1 MLTDL
6 DIAQSA
12 KMKKITEVSEYLGIK
27 EEELSLYGK
36 YIAKVEQ
43 TTIKRVQD
51 NPNGTLIFVTAI
63 TPTPAGEGKT
73 TTTIGLSDALNDLG
87 KKAMAVIREPSLG
100 PVFGVK
106 GGAAGGG
113 YAQVVPM
120 EEINLQFT
128 GDIPAVGIANNLL
141 AAMTDNHIQHGNELG
156 IDIRRVSWRRVID
169 MNDRA
174 LRQVIVALGGTGNGY
189 PRETGFDITAAS
201 EIMAIL
207 GMAKNMDDLK
217 ERLGRIIIGYTRKRE
232 PITAKDL
239 KATGAMAIVLR
250 NAIKPN
256 LVQTL
261 ENHPVFIHG
270 GPFANIAHGA
280 STITSIKLALKLS
293 DYVITEGGFASDLGG
308 EKFMDIVSRIGEL
321 HPSAVVLVA
330 TIRALKMHGG
340 LAKDELKE
348 ENMEALKKGLAN
360 LGKHIENMRIFGL
373 PVVVAL
379 NKFIT
384 DSDTEIALVRD
395 FVKESGAR
403 FALSEVWEKGG
414 EGGKE
419 LANEVIEAIQ
429 KDKNNFHFL
438 YELDDSIEE
447 KIYKIATN
455 MYGADDVVYTDK
467 AKKDIKLIKKIGYSN
482 LPICMAKTQ
491 LSLSDN
497 PKLIGRPTG
506 FKITIR
512 EVRLS
517 AGAGFIV
524 PIAGSIMTMPGL
536 PKHPAAENM
545 DISNNGRISGLF

>member
-1 MLTDL
+1 MTDL
-6 DIAQSA
+6 EIAQAAHMKNIADVA
-12 KMKKITEVSEYLGIK
+12 KTVGIN
-27 EEELSLYGK
+27 EDELSFYGK
-36 YIAKVEQ
+36 YIAKVERTVEQ
-43 TTIKRVQD
+43 RVAN
-51 NPNGTLIFVTAI
+51 NPDGKLIFVTAI

-87 KKAMAVIREPSLG
+87 KKTMAVIREPSLG

-141 AAMTDNHIQHGNELG
+141 AAMIDNHIQHGNELKF
-156 IDIRRVSWRRVID
+156 DIRRITWRRAVD

-174 LRQVIVALGGTGNGY
+174 LRQTIVALGGTSNGY

-207 GMAKNMDDLK
+207 GMAHDLKDLK
-217 ERLGRIIIGYTRKRE
+217 ERLGRIIVGYTRKRE

-239 KATGAMAIVLR
+239 KAVGAMAIVLR
-250 NAIKPN
+250 NAINPN

-280 STITSIKLALKLS
+280 STIRSIKLALKLA
-293 DYVITEGGFASDLGG
+293 DFVITEGGFASDLGG
-308 EKFMDIVSRIGEL
+308 EKFMDIVSRRGGF
-321 HPSAVVLVA
+321 HPSVVVLVA
-330 TIRALKMHGG
+330 TVRALKMHGG

-348 ENMEALKKGLAN
+348 ENIEALKKGLGN
-360 LGKHIENMRIFGL
+360 LGKHIENMRTFGL

-379 NKFIT
+379 NKFVT
-384 DSDTEIALVRD
+384 DTEKELKVVED
-395 FVKESGAR
+395 FVKEQGAR

-414 EGGKE
+414 QGGIALAKE
-419 LANEVIEAIQ
+419 VLDAIEN
-429 KDKNNFHFL
+429 DKNDFHYL
-438 YELDDSIEE
+438 YDVNAKIED
-447 KIYKIATN
+447 KVYKIATK
-455 MYGADDVVYTDK
+455 MYGAKDVVYTDD
-467 AKKDIKLIKKIGYSN
+467 AKKDIKLIRKIGYEN

-497 PKLIGRPTG
+497 PKLIGRPEG
-506 FKITIR
+506 FTVTIR
-512 EVRLS
+512 NVRLS
-517 AGAGFIV
+517 AGAGFII
-524 PIAGSIMTMPGL
+524 PISGSIMTMPGL

-545 DISNNGRISGLF
+545 DIDENGKITGLF

>member
-1 MLTDL
+1 MTDL
-6 DIAQSA
+6 EIAQAAHMKNIADVA
-12 KMKKITEVSEYLGIK
+12 KSIGIN
-27 EEELSLYGK
+27 EDELSFYGK
-36 YIAKVEQ
+36 YIAKVERAAEQ
-43 TTIKRVQD
+43 RVAN
-51 NPNGTLIFVTAI
+51 NPDGKLIFVTAI

-87 KKAMAVIREPSLG
+87 KKTMAVIREPSLG

-141 AAMTDNHIQHGNELG
+141 AAMIDNHIQHGNELEF
-156 IDIRRVSWRRVID
+156 DIRRITWRRAVD

-174 LRQVIVALGGTGNGY
+174 LRQTIVALGGTGNGY

-207 GMAKNMDDLK
+207 GMALDIKDLK
-217 ERLGRIIIGYTRKRE
+217 ERLGRIIVGYTRKRE

-239 KATGAMAIVLR
+239 KAVGAMAIVLR
-250 NAIKPN
+250 NAINPN

-280 STITSIKLALKLS
+280 STIRSIKLALKLS

-308 EKFMDIVSRIGEL
+308 EKFMDIVSRRGGF

-330 TIRALKMHGG
+330 TVRALKMHGG

-348 ENMEALKKGLAN
+348 ENIEALKKGLGN
-360 LGKHIENMRIFGL
+360 LGKHIENMRTFGL

-379 NKFIT
+379 NKFVT
-384 DSDTEIALVRD
+384 DTEKELKVVEE
-395 FVKESGAR
+395 FVKEQGAR

-414 EGGKE
+414 QGGIALAKE
-419 LANEVIEAIQ
+419 VLDAIEN
-429 KDKNNFHFL
+429 DKNDFHYL
-438 YELDDSIEE
+438 YDVNE
-447 KIYKIATN
+447 KIEDKVYKIATK
-455 MYGADDVVYTDK
+455 MYGAKDVVYTDD
-467 AKKDIKLIKKIGYSN
+467 AKKDIKLIRKIGYEN

-497 PKLIGRPTG
+497 PKLIGRPEG
-506 FKITIR
+506 FTVTIR
-512 EVRLS
+512 NVRLS
-517 AGAGFIV
+517 AGAGFII
-524 PIAGSIMTMPGL
+524 PISGSIMTMPGL

-545 DISNNGRISGLF
+545 DIDENGKITGLF

>member
-1 MLTDL
+1 MNDL
-6 DIAQSA
+6 DIAQNA
-12 KMKKITEVSEYLGIK
+12 KMIKIDEIAKSLGIK
-27 EEELSLYGK
+27 ENELNLYGK
-36 YIAKVEQ
+36 YIAKVEPK
-43 TTIKRVQD
+43 TNKRTI
-51 NPNGTLIFVTAI
+51 NNSNGSLIFVTAI

-73 TTTIGLSDALNDLG
+73 TTTIGLSDALNNLG
-87 KKAMAVIREPSLG
+87 KKAISVIREPSLG
-100 PVFGVK
+100 PVFGIK

-113 YAQVVPM
+113 YAQVIPM

-141 AAMTDNHIQHGNELG
+141 AALIDNHIQHGNQLG
-156 IDIRRVSWRRVID
+156 IDVRRITWRRALD

-174 LRQVIVALGGTGNGY
+174 LRQVDVALGGTGNGY

-201 EIMAIL
+201 EVMAIL
-207 GMAKNMDDLK
+207 GMAQNMEDLK
-217 ERLGRIIIGYTRKRE
+217 KRLGKIIIGYTRKRE

-239 KATGAMAIVLR
+239 NASGAMAIVLR

-280 STITSIKLALKLS
+280 STLISIKLALKLA
-293 DYVITEGGFASDLGG
+293 DFVVTEGGFASDLGG
-308 EKFMDIVSRIGEL
+308 EKFMDIVSRMGNL

-330 TIRALKMHGG
+330 TVRALKMHGG
-340 LAKDELKE
+340 LAKNELKE
-348 ENMEALKKGLAN
+348 ENIDALKKGLAN
-360 LGKHIENMRIFGL
+360 LRKHIENMRTFGL
-373 PVVVAL
+373 PVIVTL

-384 DSDTEIALVRD
+384 DTDTEIRLVEK
-395 FVKESGAR
+395 FAKENGAR

-414 EGGKE
+414 DGGKV
-419 LANEVIEAIQ
+419 LAKEVIEAV
-429 KDKNNFHFL
+429 KNDKSNFRFL
-438 YELDDSIEE
+438 YDIEDSMEE
-447 KIYKIATN
+447 KIHKIATK
-455 MYGADDVVYTDK
+455 MYGADDVVYTDN
-467 AKKDIKLIKKIGYSN
+467 AKKDIKLIKKIGYGN

-497 PKLIGRPTG
+497 SKLLGRPTG
-506 FKITIR
+506 FKVTIR

-524 PIAGSIMTMPGL
+524 PVAGNIMTMPGL

-545 DISNNGRISGLF
+545 DISNEGRISGLF

>member
-1 MLTDL
+1 MTDL
-6 DIAQSA
+6 EIAQAAHMKNIADVA
-12 KMKKITEVSEYLGIK
+12 KTVGIN
-27 EEELSLYGK
+27 EDELSFYGK
-36 YIAKVEQ
+36 YIAKVERTVEQ
-43 TTIKRVQD
+43 RVAN
-51 NPNGTLIFVTAI
+51 NPDGKLIFVTAI

-87 KKAMAVIREPSLG
+87 KKTMAVIREPSLG

-141 AAMTDNHIQHGNELG
+141 AAMIDNHIQHGNELKF
-156 IDIRRVSWRRVID
+156 DIRRITWRRAVD

-174 LRQVIVALGGTGNGY
+174 LRQTIVALGGTSNGY

-207 GMAKNMDDLK
+207 GMAHDLKDLK
-217 ERLGRIIIGYTRKRE
+217 ERLGRIIVGYTRKRE

-239 KATGAMAIVLR
+239 KAVGAMAIVLR
-250 NAIKPN
+250 NAINPN

-280 STITSIKLALKLS
+280 STIRSIKLALKLA
-293 DYVITEGGFASDLGG
+293 DFVITEGGFASDLGG
-308 EKFMDIVSRIGEL
+308 EKFMDIVSRRGGF
-321 HPSAVVLVA
+321 HPSVVVLVA
-330 TIRALKMHGG
+330 TVRALKMHGG

-348 ENMEALKKGLAN
+348 ENIEALKKGLGN
-360 LGKHIENMRIFGL
+360 LGKHIENMRTFGL

-379 NKFIT
+379 NKFVT
-384 DSDTEIALVRD
+384 DTEKELKVVED
-395 FVKESGAR
+395 FVKEQGAR

-414 EGGKE
+414 QGGIALAKE
-419 LANEVIEAIQ
+419 VLDAIEN
-429 KDKNNFHFL
+429 DKNDFHYL
-438 YELDDSIEE
+438 YDVNE
-447 KIYKIATN
+447 KIEDKVYKIATK
-455 MYGADDVVYTDK
+455 MYGAKDVVYTDD
-467 AKKDIKLIKKIGYSN
+467 AKKDIKLIRKIDYEN

-497 PKLIGRPTG
+497 PKLIGRPEG
-506 FKITIR
+506 FTVTIR
-512 EVRLS
+512 NVRLS
-517 AGAGFIV
+517 AGAGFII
-524 PIAGSIMTMPGL
+524 PISGSIMTMPGL

-545 DISNNGRISGLF
+545 DIDENGKITGLF

>member
-1 MLTDL
+1 MTDL
-6 DIAQSA
+6 EIAQKA
-12 KMKKITEVSEYLGIK
+12 NMKRITEVAETLGI
-27 EEELSLYGK
+27 EEDDLSLYGK
-36 YIAKVEQ
+36 YIAKIEKGAFEKV
-43 TTIKRVQD
+43 KD
-51 NPNGTLIFVTAI
+51 NPDGKLIFVTAI

-141 AAMTDNHIQHGNELG
+141 AAMIDNHIQHGNQLG
-156 IDIRRVSWRRVID
+156 IDVRRITWRRAVD

-174 LRQVIVALGGTGNGY
+174 LRQTIVALGGTGNGY

-207 GMAKNMDDLK
+207 GMANGMNDLK
-217 ERLGRIIIGYTRKRE
+217 ERLGRIIVGYTRKKE
-232 PITAKDL
+232 PVTAKDL
-239 KATGAMAIVLR
+239 KAVGAMAIVLR
-250 NAIKPN
+250 NAINPN

-280 STITSIKLALKLS
+280 STITSIKLALKLA

-308 EKFMDIVSRIGEL
+308 EKFMDIVSRNGGFR
-321 HPSAVVLVA
+321 PSVAVVVA
-330 TIRALKMHGG
+330 TVRALKMHGG
-340 LAKDELKE
+340 LAKDELRE
-348 ENMEALKKGLAN
+348 ENIEALKKGLAN
-360 LGKHIENMRIFGL
+360 LAKHIENMRKFGL

-384 DSDTEIALVRD
+384 DTDAELKVVEE
-395 FVKESGAR
+395 FVKSQCAR

-414 EGGKE
+414 EGGKA
-419 LANEVIEAIQ
+419 LAAEVLNAIEN
-429 KDKNNFHFL
+429 DKNEFRFL
-438 YELDDSIEE
+438 YDLDESVED
-447 KIYKIATN
+447 KIYKIATE
-455 MYGADDVVYTDK
+455 MYGAKGVDYTDS
-467 AKKDIKLIKKIGYSN
+467 AKKDLRLIKKIGYAN
-482 LPICMAKTQ
+482 LPVCMAKTQ
-491 LSLSDN
+491 MSLSDN
-497 PKLIGRPTG
+497 PKLIGRPEG
-506 FKITIR
+506 FTVTIR

-524 PIAGSIMTMPGL
+524 PISGSIMTMPGL

-545 DISNNGRISGLF
+545 DIDENGKITGLF

>member
-1 MLTDL
+1 MTDL
-6 DIAQSA
+6 EIAQKA
-12 KMKKITEVSEYLGIK
+12 KMKKISEVAATLGID
-27 EEELSLYGK
+27 EDDLSFYGK
-36 YIAKVEQ
+36 YIAKIE
-43 TTIKRVQD
+43 KGAAEKAKN
-51 NPNGTLIFVTAI
+51 NPDGKLIFVTAI

-73 TTTIGLSDALNDLG
+73 TTTIGLSDALNDIG

-141 AAMTDNHIQHGNELG
+141 AAMIDNHIQHGNELG
-156 IDIRRVSWRRVID
+156 IDVRRITWRRAVD

-174 LRQVIVALGGTGNGY
+174 LRQTIVALGGTGNGY

-207 GMAKNMDDLK
+207 GMANGLQDLK
-217 ERLGRIIIGYTRKRE
+217 ERLGRIIIGYTRKKQ

-239 KATGAMAIVLR
+239 KAVGAMAIVLR
-250 NAIKPN
+250 NAINPN

-280 STITSIKLALKLS
+280 STLISIKLALKLA

-308 EKFMDIVSRIGEL
+308 EKFMDIVSRNGGFK
-321 HPSAVVLVA
+321 PSVVVVVA
-330 TIRALKMHGG
+330 TVRALKMHGG

-348 ENMEALKKGLAN
+348 ENIEALKKGLGN
-360 LGKHIENMRIFGL
+360 LAKHIENMRTFGL

-379 NKFIT
+379 NKFVT
-384 DSDTEIALVRD
+384 DTDAELKVVEE
-395 FVKESGAR
+395 FVKSQGAR

-414 EGGKE
+414 KGGEALAKE
-419 LANEVIEAIQ
+419 VLDAIENE
-429 KDKNNFHFL
+429 KPDFRFL
-438 YELDDSIEE
+438 YDLEEPIED
-447 KIYKIATN
+447 KIYKIATK
-455 MYGADDVVYTDK
+455 MYGAKDVVYTDS
-467 AKKDIKLIKKIGYSN
+467 AKKDLKLIKKIGYAN

-491 LSLSDN
+491 MSLSDN
-497 PKLIGRPTG
+497 PKLIGRPEG
-506 FKITIR
+506 FTVTIR

-517 AGAGFIV
+517 AGAGFII
-524 PIAGSIMTMPGL
+524 PISGSIMTMPGL

-545 DISNNGRISGLF
+545 DIDENGRITGLF

>member
-1 MLTDL
+1 MTDL
-6 DIAQSA
+6 EIAQKA
-12 KMKKITEVSEYLGIK
+12 NIKRIAEVAETLGI
-27 EEELSLYGK
+27 EEDDLSLYGK
-36 YIAKVEQ
+36 YIAKIEKGAFEKV
-43 TTIKRVQD
+43 KD
-51 NPNGTLIFVTAI
+51 NPDGKLIFVTAI

-141 AAMTDNHIQHGNELG
+141 AAMIDNHIQHGNQLG
-156 IDIRRVSWRRVID
+156 IDVRRITWRRAVD

-174 LRQVIVALGGTGNGY
+174 LRQTIVALGGTGNGY

-207 GMAKNMDDLK
+207 GMANGMNDLK
-217 ERLGRIIIGYTRKRE
+217 ERLGRIIVGYTRKKE
-232 PITAKDL
+232 PVTAKDL
-239 KATGAMAIVLR
+239 KAVGAMAIVLR
-250 NAIKPN
+250 NAINPN

-280 STITSIKLALKLS
+280 STITSIKLALKLA

-308 EKFMDIVSRIGEL
+308 EKFMDIVSRNGGFR
-321 HPSAVVLVA
+321 PSVAVVVA
-330 TIRALKMHGG
+330 TVRALKMHGG
-340 LAKDELKE
+340 LAKDELRE
-348 ENMEALKKGLAN
+348 ENIEALKKGLAN
-360 LGKHIENMRIFGL
+360 LAKHIENMRKFGL

-384 DSDTEIALVRD
+384 DTDAELKVVEE
-395 FVKESGAR
+395 FVKSQGAR

-414 EGGKE
+414 EGGKA
-419 LANEVIEAIQ
+419 LAAEVLNAIEN
-429 KDKNNFHFL
+429 DKNEFRFL
-438 YELDDSIEE
+438 YDLDESVED
-447 KIYKIATN
+447 KIYKIATE
-455 MYGADDVVYTDK
+455 MYGAKGVDYTDS
-467 AKKDIKLIKKIGYSN
+467 AKKDLRLIKKIGYAN

-491 LSLSDN
+491 MSLSDN
-497 PKLIGRPTG
+497 PKLIGRPEG
-506 FKITIR
+506 FTVTIR

-524 PIAGSIMTMPGL
+524 PISGSIMTMPGL

-545 DISNNGRISGLF
+545 DIDENGKITGLF

>member
-1 MLTDL
+1 MTDL
-6 DIAQSA
+6 EIAQAAHMKNIADVA
-12 KMKKITEVSEYLGIK
+12 KSIGIN
-27 EEELSLYGK
+27 EDELSFYGK
-36 YIAKVEQ
+36 YIAKVERAAEQ
-43 TTIKRVQD
+43 RVAN
-51 NPNGTLIFVTAI
+51 NPDGKLIFVTAI

-87 KKAMAVIREPSLG
+87 KKTMAVIREPSLG

-141 AAMTDNHIQHGNELG
+141 AAMIDNHIQHGNELKF
-156 IDIRRVSWRRVID
+156 DIRRITWRRAVD

-174 LRQVIVALGGTGNGY
+174 LRQTIVALGGTSNGY

-207 GMAKNMDDLK
+207 GMAHDLKDLK
-217 ERLGRIIIGYTRKRE
+217 ERLGRIIVGYTRKRE
-232 PITAKDL
+232 PIAAKDL
-239 KATGAMAIVLR
+239 KAVGAMAIVLR
-250 NAIKPN
+250 NAINPN

-280 STITSIKLALKLS
+280 STIRSIKLALKLA
-293 DYVITEGGFASDLGG
+293 DFVITEGGFASDLGG
-308 EKFMDIVSRIGEL
+308 EKFMDIVSRRGGF
-321 HPSAVVLVA
+321 HPSVVVLVA
-330 TIRALKMHGG
+330 TVRALKMHGG

-348 ENMEALKKGLAN
+348 ENIEALKKGLGN
-360 LGKHIENMRIFGL
+360 LGKHIENMRTFGL

-379 NKFIT
+379 NKFVT
-384 DSDTEIALVRD
+384 DTEKELKVVED
-395 FVKESGAR
+395 FVKEQGAR

-414 EGGKE
+414 QGGIALAKE
-419 LANEVIEAIQ
+419 VLDAI
-429 KDKNNFHFL
+429 KNDKNDFHYL
-438 YELDDSIEE
+438 YDVNE
-447 KIYKIATN
+447 KIEDKVYKIATK
-455 MYGADDVVYTDK
+455 MYGAKDVVYTDD
-467 AKKDIKLIKKIGYSN
+467 AKKDIKLIRKIGYEN

-497 PKLIGRPTG
+497 PKLIGRPEG
-506 FKITIR
+506 FTVTIR
-512 EVRLS
+512 NVRLS
-517 AGAGFIV
+517 AGAGFII
-524 PIAGSIMTMPGL
+524 PISGSIMTMPGL

-545 DISNNGRISGLF
+545 DIDENGKITGLF

>member
-1 MLTDL
+1 MTDL
-6 DIAQSA
+6 EIAQNA
-12 KMKKITEVSEYLGIK
+12 KMKKITEVANYIGLDED
-27 EEELSLYGK
+27 ELSLYGK
-36 YIAKVEQ
+36 YIAKIEPQ
-43 TTIKRVQD
+43 AAKRTES
-51 NPNGTLIFVTAI
+51 NPDGTLIFVTAI

-141 AAMTDNHIQHGNELG
+141 AALIDNHIQHGNQLG
-156 IDIRRVSWRRVID
+156 IDVRRISWRRAVD

-207 GMAKNMDDLK
+207 GMAKDIEDLK
-217 ERLGRIIIGYTRKRE
+217 ERMSRIIIGYTRKRE

-239 KATGAMAIVLR
+239 KAVGAMAIVMR

-280 STITSIKLALKLS
+280 STISSIKLALKLA

-308 EKFMDIVSRIGEL
+308 EKFMDIVSRVGKFR
-321 HPSAVVLVA
+321 PSVVVLVA
-330 TIRALKMHGG
+330 TVRALKMHGG
-340 LAKDELKE
+340 LAKDQLKE
-348 ENMEALKKGLAN
+348 ENIDALKKGLGN
-360 LGKHIENMRIFGL
+360 LGKHIENMQSFGL

-379 NKFIT
+379 NKFVT
-384 DSDTEIALVRD
+384 DTDAEIKLVEE
-395 FVKESGAR
+395 FAKEKGAR

-414 EGGKE
+414 EGGKA
-419 LANEVIEAIQ
+419 LAEEVLKAASE
-429 KDKNNFHFL
+429 DKNNFRFL
-438 YELDDSIEE
+438 YELNESIED
-447 KIYKIATN
+447 KIYKIATK
-455 MYGADDVVYTDK
+455 MYGAKGVVYTDS
-467 AKKDIKLIKKIGYSN
+467 AKKDLKLIKKIGYEN

-497 PKLIGRPTG
+497 PKLIGRPEN
-506 FKITIR
+506 FEITIR

-517 AGAGFIV
+517 AGAGFII

-545 DISNNGRISGLF
+545 DISGDGKISGLF

>member
-1 MLTDL
+1 MTDL
-6 DIAQSA
+6 EIAQNA
-12 KMKKITEVSEYLGIK
+12 KMKKITEIASYIGLDED
-27 EEELSLYGK
+27 ELSLYGK
-36 YIAKVEQ
+36 YIAKIEAEAA
-43 TTIKRVQD
+43 KKAKNNSD
-51 NPNGTLIFVTAI
+51 GTLIFVTAI

-141 AAMTDNHIQHGNELG
+141 AALIDNHIQHGNQLG
-156 IDIRRVSWRRVID
+156 IDVRRISWRRAVD

-207 GMAKNMDDLK
+207 GMAKDIEDLK
-217 ERLGRIIIGYTRKRE
+217 ERMSRIIVGYTRKRE

-239 KATGAMAIVLR
+239 KAVGAMAIVMR

-280 STITSIKLALKLS
+280 STISSIKLALKLA

-308 EKFMDIVSRIGEL
+308 EKFMDIVSRVGNFR
-321 HPSAVVLVA
+321 PSVVVLVA
-330 TIRALKMHGG
+330 TVRALKMHGG
-340 LAKDELKE
+340 LAKDQLKE
-348 ENMEALKKGLAN
+348 ENIEALKKGLGN
-360 LGKHIENMRIFGL
+360 LGKHIENMQSFGL

-379 NKFIT
+379 NKFVT
-384 DSDTEIALVRD
+384 DTDAEIKLVEE
-395 FVKESGAR
+395 FAKEKGAR

-414 EGGKE
+414 EGGKA
-419 LANEVIEAIQ
+419 LAEEVLKAAND
-429 KDKNNFHFL
+429 DKSNFRFL
-438 YELDDSIEE
+438 YELDEPIED
-447 KIYKIATN
+447 KIYKIATK
-455 MYGADDVVYTDK
+455 MYGAKGVVYTDS
-467 AKKDIKLIKKIGYSN
+467 AKKDLKLIKKIGYAN

-497 PKLIGRPTG
+497 PKLIGRPEN
-506 FKITIR
+506 FEITIR

-517 AGAGFIV
+517 AGAGFII

-545 DISNNGRISGLF
+545 DISGDGKISGLF

>member
-1 MLTDL
+1 MTDL
-6 DIAQSA
+6 EIAQAAHMKNIADVA
-12 KMKKITEVSEYLGIK
+12 KTIGIN
-27 EEELSLYGK
+27 EDELSFYGK
-36 YIAKVEQ
+36 YIAKVERTVEQ
-43 TTIKRVQD
+43 RVAN
-51 NPNGTLIFVTAI
+51 NPDGNLIFVTAI

-73 TTTIGLSDALNDLG
+73 TTKIGLSDALNDLG
-87 KKAMAVIREPSLG
+87 KKTMAVIREPSLG

-141 AAMTDNHIQHGNELG
+141 AAMIDNHIQHGNELKF
-156 IDIRRVSWRRVID
+156 DIRRITWRRAVD

-174 LRQVIVALGGTGNGY
+174 LRQTIVALGGTSNGY

-207 GMAKNMDDLK
+207 GMAHDLKDLK
-217 ERLGRIIIGYTRKRE
+217 ERLGRIIVGYTRKRE

-239 KATGAMAIVLR
+239 KAVGAMAIVLR
-250 NAIKPN
+250 NAINPN

-280 STITSIKLALKLS
+280 STIRSIKLALKLA
-293 DYVITEGGFASDLGG
+293 DFVITEGGFASDLGG
-308 EKFMDIVSRIGEL
+308 EKFMDIVSRRGGF
-321 HPSAVVLVA
+321 HPSVVVLVA
-330 TIRALKMHGG
+330 TVRALKMHGG

-348 ENMEALKKGLAN
+348 ENIEALKKGLGN
-360 LGKHIENMRIFGL
+360 LGKHIENMRTFGL

-379 NKFIT
+379 NRFVT
-384 DSDTEIALVRD
+384 DTEKELKVVED
-395 FVKESGAR
+395 FVKEQGAR

-414 EGGKE
+414 QGGIALAKE
-419 LANEVIEAIQ
+419 VLDAIEN
-429 KDKNNFHFL
+429 DKNDFHYL
-438 YELDDSIEE
+438 YDVNE
-447 KIYKIATN
+447 KIEDKVYKIATK
-455 MYGADDVVYTDK
+455 MYGAKDVVYTDD
-467 AKKDIKLIKKIGYSN
+467 AKKDIRLIRKIGYEN

-497 PKLIGRPTG
+497 PKLIGRPEG
-506 FKITIR
+506 FTVTIR
-512 EVRLS
+512 NVRLS
-517 AGAGFIV
+517 AGAGFII
-524 PIAGSIMTMPGL
+524 PISGSIMTMPGL

-545 DISNNGRISGLF
+545 DIDENGKITGLF

>member
-1 MLTDL
+1 MTDL
-6 DIAQSA
+6 EIAQAAHMKNIADVA
-12 KMKKITEVSEYLGIK
+12 KTVGIN
-27 EEELSLYGK
+27 EDELSFYGK
-36 YIAKVEQ
+36 YIAKVERTVEQ
-43 TTIKRVQD
+43 RVAN
-51 NPNGTLIFVTAI
+51 NPDGKLIFVTAI

-87 KKAMAVIREPSLG
+87 KKTMAVIREPSLG

-141 AAMTDNHIQHGNELG
+141 AAMIDNHIQHGNELKF
-156 IDIRRVSWRRVID
+156 DIRRITWRRAVD

-174 LRQVIVALGGTGNGY
+174 LRQTIVALGGTSNGY

-207 GMAKNMDDLK
+207 GMAHDLKDLK
-217 ERLGRIIIGYTRKRE
+217 ERLGRIIVGYTRKRE

-239 KATGAMAIVLR
+239 KAVGAMAIVLR
-250 NAIKPN
+250 NAINPN

-280 STITSIKLALKLS
+280 STIRSIKLALKLA
-293 DYVITEGGFASDLGG
+293 DFVITEGGFASDLGG
-308 EKFMDIVSRIGEL
+308 EKFMDIVSRRGGF
-321 HPSAVVLVA
+321 HPSVVVLVA
-330 TIRALKMHGG
+330 TVRALKMHGG

-348 ENMEALKKGLAN
+348 ENIEALKKGLGN
-360 LGKHIENMRIFGL
+360 LGKHIENMRTFGL

-379 NKFIT
+379 NKFVT
-384 DSDTEIALVRD
+384 DTEKELKVVED
-395 FVKESGAR
+395 FVKEQGAR

-414 EGGKE
+414 QGGIALAKE
-419 LANEVIEAIQ
+419 VLDAIEN
-429 KDKNNFHFL
+429 DKNDFHYL
-438 YELDDSIEE
+438 YDVNE
-447 KIYKIATN
+447 KIEDKVYKIATK
-455 MYGADDVVYTDK
+455 MYGAKDVVYTDD
-467 AKKDIKLIKKIGYSN
+467 AKKDIKLIRKIGYEN

-497 PKLIGRPTG
+497 PKLIGRPEG
-506 FKITIR
+506 FTVTIR
-512 EVRLS
+512 NVRLS
-517 AGAGFIV
+517 AGAGFII
-524 PIAGSIMTMPGL
+524 PISGSIMTMPGL

-545 DISNNGRISGLF
+545 DIDENGKITGLF

>member
-1 MLTDL
+1 MNDL
-6 DIAQSA
+6 DIAQNS
-12 KMKKITEVSEYLGIK
+12 KMVKITEIAKYLGI
-27 EEELSLYGK
+27 EENELNLYGQH
-36 YIAKVEQ
+36 IAKVE
-43 TTIKRVQD
+43 TDVIKTRR
-51 NPNGTLIFVTAI
+51 NGNDGALIFVTAI

-87 KKAMAVIREPSLG
+87 KKAVAVIREPSLG
-100 PVFGVK
+100 PVFGIK

-113 YAQVVPM
+113 NAQVVPM

-141 AAMTDNHIQHGNELG
+141 AALIDNHIQHGNKLG
-156 IDIRRVSWRRVID
+156 IDVRRITWRRALD

-174 LRQVIVALGGTGNGY
+174 LRQVDVALGGTGNGY
-189 PRETGFDITAAS
+189 PRESGFDITAAS

-207 GMAKNMDDLK
+207 GMAQGMKDLK
-217 ERLGRIIIGYTRKRE
+217 ERLGKIIIGYTRKKE
-232 PITAKDL
+232 PITAKEL
-239 KATGAMAIVLR
+239 KAAGAMAIILR

-280 STITSIKLALKLS
+280 STLISIKLALKLA
-293 DYVITEGGFASDLGG
+293 DFVITEGGFASDLGG
-308 EKFMDIVSRIGEL
+308 EKFMDIVSRTGNL
-321 HPSAVVLVA
+321 HPSVVVLVA

-340 LAKDELKE
+340 LAKDQLKE
-348 ENMEALKKGLAN
+348 ENIDALKKGLEN
-360 LGKHIENMRIFGL
+360 LGKHIENMHSFGL

-384 DSDTEIALVRD
+384 DTDSEIKLVED
-395 FVKESGAR
+395 FVKKNNAR
-403 FALSEVWEKGG
+403 FALSEVWENGGKGG
-414 EGGKE
+414 KI
-419 LANEVIEAIQ
+419 LAEKVLDAI
-429 KDKNNFHFL
+429 KNDKNSFRFL
-438 YELDDSIEE
+438 YAIGDSMEE
-447 KIYKIATN
+447 KIYKIATR
-455 MYGADDVVYTDK
+455 MYGADDVVYTDN
-467 AKKDIKLIKKIGYSN
+467 AKKDIKLIKKIGYGD

-497 PKLIGRPTG
+497 AKLKGRPTE
-506 FKITIR
+506 FKVTVR
-512 EVRLS
+512 GVRLS

-524 PIAGSIMTMPGL
+524 PIAGNIMTMPGL

-545 DISNNGRISGLF
+545 DISDEGRITGLF

>member
-1 MLTDL
+1 MTDL
-6 DIAQSA
+6 EIAQKA
-12 KMKKITEVSEYLGIK
+12 NIKRIAEVAETLGI
-27 EEELSLYGK
+27 EEDDLSLYGK
-36 YIAKVEQ
+36 YIAKIEKGAFEKV
-43 TTIKRVQD
+43 KD
-51 NPNGTLIFVTAI
+51 NPDGKLIFVTAI

-141 AAMTDNHIQHGNELG
+141 AAMIDNHIQHGNQLG
-156 IDIRRVSWRRVID
+156 IDVRRITWRRAVD

-174 LRQVIVALGGTGNGY
+174 LRQTIVALGGTGNGY

-207 GMAKNMDDLK
+207 GMANGMNDLK
-217 ERLGRIIIGYTRKRE
+217 ERLGRIIVGYTRKKE
-232 PITAKDL
+232 PVTAKDL
-239 KATGAMAIVLR
+239 KAVGAMAIVLR
-250 NAIKPN
+250 NAINPN

-280 STITSIKLALKLS
+280 STITSIKLALKLA

-308 EKFMDIVSRIGEL
+308 EKFMDIVSRNGGFR
-321 HPSAVVLVA
+321 PSVAVVVA
-330 TIRALKMHGG
+330 TVRALKMHGG

-348 ENMEALKKGLAN
+348 ENIEALKKGLAN
-360 LGKHIENMRIFGL
+360 LAKHIENMRKFGL

-384 DSDTEIALVRD
+384 DTDAELKVVEE
-395 FVKESGAR
+395 FVKSQGAR

-414 EGGKE
+414 EGGKA
-419 LANEVIEAIQ
+419 LAAEVLNAIEN
-429 KDKNNFHFL
+429 DKNEFRFL
-438 YELDDSIEE
+438 YDLDESVED
-447 KIYKIATN
+447 KIYKIATE
-455 MYGADDVVYTDK
+455 MYGAKGVDYTDS
-467 AKKDIKLIKKIGYSN
+467 AKKDLRLIKKIGYAN

-491 LSLSDN
+491 MSLSDN
-497 PKLIGRPTG
+497 PKLIGRPEG
-506 FKITIR
+506 FTVTIR

-524 PIAGSIMTMPGL
+524 PISGSIMTMPGL

-545 DISNNGRISGLF
+545 DIDENGKITGLF

>member
-1 MLTDL
+1 MTDL
-6 DIAQSA
+6 EIAQKA
-12 KMKKITEVSEYLGIK
+12 NIKRIAEVAETLGI
-27 EEELSLYGK
+27 EEDDLSLYGK
-36 YIAKVEQ
+36 YIAKIEKGAFEKV
-43 TTIKRVQD
+43 KD
-51 NPNGTLIFVTAI
+51 NPDGKLIFVTAI

-141 AAMTDNHIQHGNELG
+141 AAMIDNHIQHGNQLG
-156 IDIRRVSWRRVID
+156 IDVRRITWRRAVD

-174 LRQVIVALGGTGNGY
+174 LRQTIVALGGTGNGY

-207 GMAKNMDDLK
+207 GMANGMNDLK
-217 ERLGRIIIGYTRKRE
+217 ERLGRIIVGYTRKKE
-232 PITAKDL
+232 PVTAKDL
-239 KATGAMAIVLR
+239 KAVGAMAIVLR
-250 NAIKPN
+250 NAINPN

-280 STITSIKLALKLS
+280 STITSIKLALKLA

-308 EKFMDIVSRIGEL
+308 EKFMDIVSRNGGFR
-321 HPSAVVLVA
+321 PSVAVVVA
-330 TIRALKMHGG
+330 TVRALKMHGG
-340 LAKDELKE
+340 LAKDELRE
-348 ENMEALKKGLAN
+348 ENIEALKKGLAN
-360 LGKHIENMRIFGL
+360 LAKHIENMRKFGL

-384 DSDTEIALVRD
+384 DTDAELKVVEE
-395 FVKESGAR
+395 FVKSQCAR

-414 EGGKE
+414 EGGKA
-419 LANEVIEAIQ
+419 LAAEVLNAIEN
-429 KDKNNFHFL
+429 DKNEFRFL
-438 YELDDSIEE
+438 YDLDESVED
-447 KIYKIATN
+447 KIYKIATE
-455 MYGADDVVYTDK
+455 MYGAKGVDYTDS
-467 AKKDIKLIKKIGYSN
+467 AKKDLRLIKKIGYAN

-491 LSLSDN
+491 MSLSDN
-497 PKLIGRPTG
+497 PKLIGRPEG
-506 FKITIR
+506 FTVTIR

-524 PIAGSIMTMPGL
+524 PISGSIMTMPGL

-545 DISNNGRISGLF
+545 DIDENGKITGLF

>member
-1 MLTDL
+1 MTDL
-6 DIAQSA
+6 DIAQNTKMREIKDVA
-12 KMKKITEVSEYLGIK
+12 KYLDIK
-27 EEELSLYGK
+27 EENLNLYGK
-36 YIAKVEQ
+36 YIAKIEPEVMKQVEN
-43 TTIKRVQD
+43 KPD
-51 NPNGTLIFVTAI
+51 GKLIFVTAI
-63 TPTPAGEGKT
+63 TPTAAGEGKT
-73 TTTIGLSDALNDLG
+73 TTTIGLSDALNDIG

-141 AAMTDNHIQHGNELG
+141 AAMIDNHIQHGNELG
-156 IDIRRVSWRRVID
+156 IDVRRITWRRATD

-174 LRQVIVALGGTGNGY
+174 LRETIVALGGSGNGY

-207 GMAKNMDDLK
+207 GMAQNINDLK
-217 ERLGRIIIGYTRKRE
+217 ERLGRIIIGYTKKRE

-239 KATGAMAIVLR
+239 KAVGAMAIILR

-261 ENHPVFIHG
+261 ENHPILIHG

-280 STITSIKLALKLS
+280 STITSIKLALKLA

-308 EKFMDIVSRIGEL
+308 EKFMDIVSRAGNL
-321 HPSAVVLVA
+321 HPSAVVIVA
-330 TIRALKMHGG
+330 TVRALKMHGG
-340 LAKDELKE
+340 LSKDELKE
-348 ENMEALKKGLAN
+348 ENIEALKKGLSN
-360 LGKHIENMRIFGL
+360 LEKHIENMHFFGL
-373 PVVVAL
+373 PIVVTL
-379 NKFIT
+379 NKFV
-384 DSDTEIALVRD
+384 SDTDAEINTVET
-395 FVKESGAR
+395 FVKEHGAR

-414 EGGKE
+414 KGGEALASEVLDAIKE
-419 LANEVIEAIQ
+419 
-429 KDKNNFHFL
+429 DKNDFRFL
-438 YELDDSIEE
+438 YNLDEQIED

-455 MYGADDVVYTDK
+455 MYGADGVVYTGS
-467 AKKDIKLIKKIGYSN
+467 AKKDIKHIKKIGYSN

-497 PKLIGRPTG
+497 PKLIGKPSG

-512 EVRLS
+512 EVKLS

-536 PKHPAAENM
+536 PKHPAAEKM
-545 DISNNGRISGLF
+545 DISDNGRISGLF

>member
-1 MLTDL
+1 MTDL
-6 DIAQSA
+6 EIAQAAHMKNIADVA
-12 KMKKITEVSEYLGIK
+12 KTIGIN
-27 EEELSLYGK
+27 EDELSFYGK
-36 YIAKVEQ
+36 YIAKVERTVEQ
-43 TTIKRVQD
+43 RVAN
-51 NPNGTLIFVTAI
+51 NPDGKLIFVTAI

-87 KKAMAVIREPSLG
+87 KKTMAVIREPSLG

-141 AAMTDNHIQHGNELG
+141 AAMIDNHIQHGNELKF
-156 IDIRRVSWRRVID
+156 DIRRITWRRAVD

-174 LRQVIVALGGTGNGY
+174 LRQTIVALGGTSNGY

-207 GMAKNMDDLK
+207 GMAHDLKDLK
-217 ERLGRIIIGYTRKRE
+217 ERLGRIIVGYTRKRE

-239 KATGAMAIVLR
+239 KAVGAMAIVLR
-250 NAIKPN
+250 NAINPN

-280 STITSIKLALKLS
+280 STIRSIKLALKLA
-293 DYVITEGGFASDLGG
+293 DFVITEGGFASDLGG
-308 EKFMDIVSRIGEL
+308 EKFMDIVSRRGGF
-321 HPSAVVLVA
+321 HPSVVVLVA
-330 TIRALKMHGG
+330 TVRALKMHGG

-348 ENMEALKKGLAN
+348 ENIEALKKGLGN
-360 LGKHIENMRIFGL
+360 LGKHIENMRTFGL

-379 NKFIT
+379 NRFVT
-384 DSDTEIALVRD
+384 DTEKELKVVED
-395 FVKESGAR
+395 FVKEQGAR

-414 EGGKE
+414 QGGIALAKE
-419 LANEVIEAIQ
+419 VLDAIEN
-429 KDKNNFHFL
+429 DKNDFHYL
-438 YELDDSIEE
+438 YDVNE
-447 KIYKIATN
+447 KIEDKVYKIATK
-455 MYGADDVVYTDK
+455 MYGAKDVVYTDD
-467 AKKDIKLIKKIGYSN
+467 AKKDIRLIRKIGYEN

-497 PKLIGRPTG
+497 PKLIGRPEG
-506 FKITIR
+506 FTVTIR
-512 EVRLS
+512 NVRLS
-517 AGAGFIV
+517 AGAGFII
-524 PIAGSIMTMPGL
+524 PISGSIMTMPGL

-545 DISNNGRISGLF
+545 DIDENGKITGLF

>member
-1 MLTDL
+1 MTDL
-6 DIAQSA
+6 EIAQNA
-12 KMKKITEVSEYLGIK
+12 KMKRITEVAATLGIT
-27 EEELSLYGK
+27 EEDLSLYGK
-36 YIAKVEQ
+36 YIAKVERG
-43 TTIKRVQD
+43 IFKKVEN
-51 NPNGTLIFVTAI
+51 NPDGKLIFVTAI

-113 YAQVVPM
+113 FAQVVPM

-141 AAMTDNHIQHGNELG
+141 AAMIDNHIQHGNDLG
-156 IDIRRVSWRRVID
+156 IDIRRITWRRAVD

-174 LRQVIVALGGTGNGY
+174 LRQTIVALGGTGNGY

-207 GMAKNMDDLK
+207 GMANGLNDLK
-217 ERLGRIIIGYTRKRE
+217 ERLGRIIVGYTRKRQ

-239 KATGAMAIVLR
+239 KAVGAMAIVLR
-250 NAIKPN
+250 NAINPN

-280 STITSIKLALKLS
+280 STITSIKLALKLA

-308 EKFMDIVSRIGEL
+308 EKFMDIVSRNGGF
-321 HPSAVVLVA
+321 HPSVAVVVA
-330 TIRALKMHGG
+330 TVRALKMHGG
-340 LAKDELKE
+340 LARDELKE
-348 ENMEALKKGLAN
+348 ENIEALKKGLGN
-360 LGKHIENMRIFGL
+360 LAKHIENMRKFGL

-379 NKFIT
+379 NKFVT
-384 DSDTEIALVRD
+384 DTDAELKVVEE
-395 FVKESGAR
+395 FVKSQGAR

-414 EGGKE
+414 EGGKA
-419 LANEVIEAIQ
+419 LATEVLNAIEN
-429 KDKNNFHFL
+429 DENNFRFL
-438 YELDDSIEE
+438 YDLNEPIED
-447 KIYKIATN
+447 KIYKIATE
-455 MYGADDVVYTDK
+455 MYGAKDVTYTDS
-467 AKKDIKLIKKIGYSN
+467 AKKDLKLIKKIGYAN

-491 LSLSDN
+491 MSLSDN
-497 PKLIGRPTG
+497 PKLIGRPEG
-506 FKITIR
+506 FTVTIR

-517 AGAGFIV
+517 AGAGFVI
-524 PIAGSIMTMPGL
+524 PISGSIMTMPGL

-545 DISNNGRISGLF
+545 DIDENGKITGLF

>member
-1 MLTDL
+1 MTDL
-6 DIAQSA
+6 EIAQAAHMKHIADVA
-12 KMKKITEVSEYLGIK
+12 KTIGIN
-27 EEELSLYGK
+27 EDELSFYGK
-36 YIAKVEQ
+36 YIAKVERTVEQ
-43 TTIKRVQD
+43 RVAN
-51 NPNGTLIFVTAI
+51 NPDGKLIFVTAI

-87 KKAMAVIREPSLG
+87 KKTMAVIREPSLG

-141 AAMTDNHIQHGNELG
+141 AAMIDNHIQHGNELKF
-156 IDIRRVSWRRVID
+156 DIRRITWRRAVD

-174 LRQVIVALGGTGNGY
+174 LRQTIVALGGTSNGY

-207 GMAKNMDDLK
+207 GMAHDLKDLK
-217 ERLGRIIIGYTRKRE
+217 ERLGRIIVGYTRKRE

-239 KATGAMAIVLR
+239 KAVGAMAIVLR
-250 NAIKPN
+250 NAINPN

-280 STITSIKLALKLS
+280 STIRSIKLALKLA
-293 DYVITEGGFASDLGG
+293 DFVITEGGFASDLGG
-308 EKFMDIVSRIGEL
+308 EKFMDIVSRRGGF

-330 TIRALKMHGG
+330 TVRALKMHGG

-348 ENMEALKKGLAN
+348 ENIEALKKGLGN
-360 LGKHIENMRIFGL
+360 LGKHIENMRTFGL

-379 NKFIT
+379 NRFVT
-384 DSDTEIALVRD
+384 DTEKELKVVED
-395 FVKESGAR
+395 FVKEQGAR

-414 EGGKE
+414 QGGIALAKE
-419 LANEVIEAIQ
+419 VLDAIEN
-429 KDKNNFHFL
+429 DKNDFHYL
-438 YELDDSIEE
+438 YDVNE
-447 KIYKIATN
+447 KIEDKVYKIATK
-455 MYGADDVVYTDK
+455 MYGAKDVVYTDD
-467 AKKDIKLIKKIGYSN
+467 AKKDIKLIRKIGYEN

-497 PKLIGRPTG
+497 PKLIGRPEG
-506 FKITIR
+506 FTVTIR
-512 EVRLS
+512 NVRLS
-517 AGAGFIV
+517 AGAGFII
-524 PIAGSIMTMPGL
+524 PISGSIMTMPGL

-545 DISNNGRISGLF
+545 DIDENGKITGLF

>member
-1 MLTDL
+1 MTDL
-6 DIAQSA
+6 EIAQKA
-12 KMKKITEVSEYLGIK
+12 NMKRITEVAETLGI
-27 EEELSLYGK
+27 EEDDLSLYGK
-36 YIAKVEQ
+36 YIAKIEKGAFEKV
-43 TTIKRVQD
+43 KD
-51 NPNGTLIFVTAI
+51 NPDGKLIFVTAI

-141 AAMTDNHIQHGNELG
+141 AAMIDNHIQHGNQLG
-156 IDIRRVSWRRVID
+156 IDVRRITWRRAVD

-174 LRQVIVALGGTGNGY
+174 LRQTIVALGGTGNGY

-207 GMAKNMDDLK
+207 GMANGMNDLK
-217 ERLGRIIIGYTRKRE
+217 ERLGRIIVGYTRKKE
-232 PITAKDL
+232 PVTAKDL
-239 KATGAMAIVLR
+239 KAVGAMAIVLR
-250 NAIKPN
+250 NAINPN

-280 STITSIKLALKLS
+280 STITSIKLALKLA

-308 EKFMDIVSRIGEL
+308 EKFMDIVSRNGGFR
-321 HPSAVVLVA
+321 PSVAVVVA
-330 TIRALKMHGG
+330 TVRALKMHGG

-348 ENMEALKKGLAN
+348 ENIEALKKGLAN
-360 LGKHIENMRIFGL
+360 LAKHIENMRKFGL

-384 DSDTEIALVRD
+384 DTDAELKVVEE
-395 FVKESGAR
+395 FVKSQGAR

-414 EGGKE
+414 EGGKA
-419 LANEVIEAIQ
+419 LAAEVLNAIEN
-429 KDKNNFHFL
+429 DKNEFRFL
-438 YELDDSIEE
+438 YDLDESVED
-447 KIYKIATN
+447 KIYKIATE
-455 MYGADDVVYTDK
+455 MYGAKGVDYTDS
-467 AKKDIKLIKKIGYSN
+467 AKKDLRLIKKIGYAN

-491 LSLSDN
+491 MSLSDN
-497 PKLIGRPTG
+497 PKLIGRPEG
-506 FKITIR
+506 FTVTIR

-524 PIAGSIMTMPGL
+524 PISGSIMTMPGL

-545 DISNNGRISGLF
+545 DIDENGKITGLF

>member
-1 MLTDL
+1 MTDL
-6 DIAQSA
+6 EIAQKA
-12 KMKKITEVSEYLGIK
+12 NMKRIAEVAETLGI
-27 EEELSLYGK
+27 EEDDLSLYGK
-36 YIAKVEQ
+36 YIAKIEKGAFEKV
-43 TTIKRVQD
+43 KD
-51 NPNGTLIFVTAI
+51 NPDGKLIFVTAI

-141 AAMTDNHIQHGNELG
+141 AAMIDNHIQHGNQLG
-156 IDIRRVSWRRVID
+156 IDVRRITWRRAVD

-174 LRQVIVALGGTGNGY
+174 LRQTIVALGGTGNGY

-207 GMAKNMDDLK
+207 GMANGMNDLK
-217 ERLGRIIIGYTRKRE
+217 ERLGRIIVGYTRKRE
-232 PITAKDL
+232 PVTAKDL
-239 KATGAMAIVLR
+239 KAVGAMAIVLR
-250 NAIKPN
+250 NAINPN

-280 STITSIKLALKLS
+280 STITSIKLALKLA

-308 EKFMDIVSRIGEL
+308 EKFMDIVSRNGGFR
-321 HPSAVVLVA
+321 PSVAVVVA
-330 TIRALKMHGG
+330 TVRALKMHGG
-340 LAKDELKE
+340 LAKDELRE
-348 ENMEALKKGLAN
+348 ENIEALKKGLAN
-360 LGKHIENMRIFGL
+360 LAKHIENMRKFGL

-384 DSDTEIALVRD
+384 DTDAELKVVEE
-395 FVKESGAR
+395 FVKSQGAR

-414 EGGKE
+414 EGGKA
-419 LANEVIEAIQ
+419 LAAEVLNAIEN
-429 KDKNNFHFL
+429 DKNEFRFL
-438 YELDDSIEE
+438 YDLDESVED
-447 KIYKIATN
+447 KIYKIATE
-455 MYGADDVVYTDK
+455 MYGAKGVDYTDS
-467 AKKDIKLIKKIGYSN
+467 AKKDLRLIKKIGYAN
-482 LPICMAKTQ
+482 LPVCMAKTQ
-491 LSLSDN
+491 MSLSDN
-497 PKLIGRPTG
+497 PKLIGRPEG
-506 FKITIR
+506 FTVTIR

-524 PIAGSIMTMPGL
+524 PISGSIMTMPGF

-545 DISNNGRISGLF
+545 DIDENGKITGLF

>member
-1 MLTDL
+1 MTDL
-6 DIAQSA
+6 EIAQKA
-12 KMKKITEVSEYLGIK
+12 NIKRIAEVAETLGI
-27 EEELSLYGK
+27 EEDDLSLYGK
-36 YIAKVEQ
+36 YIAKIEKGAFEKV
-43 TTIKRVQD
+43 KD
-51 NPNGTLIFVTAI
+51 NPDGKLIFVTAI

-141 AAMTDNHIQHGNELG
+141 AAMIDNHIQHGNQLG
-156 IDIRRVSWRRVID
+156 IDVRRITWRRAVD

-174 LRQVIVALGGTGNGY
+174 LRQTIVALGGTGNGY

-207 GMAKNMDDLK
+207 GMANGMNDLK
-217 ERLGRIIIGYTRKRE
+217 ERLGRIIVGYTRKKE
-232 PITAKDL
+232 PVTAKDL
-239 KATGAMAIVLR
+239 KAVGAMAIVLR
-250 NAIKPN
+250 NAINPN

-280 STITSIKLALKLS
+280 STITSIKLALKLA

-308 EKFMDIVSRIGEL
+308 EKFMDIVSRNGGFR
-321 HPSAVVLVA
+321 PSVAVVVA
-330 TIRALKMHGG
+330 TVRALKMHGG
-340 LAKDELKE
+340 LAKDELRE
-348 ENMEALKKGLAN
+348 ENIEALKKGLAN
-360 LGKHIENMRIFGL
+360 LAKHIENMRKFGL

-384 DSDTEIALVRD
+384 DTDAELKVVEE
-395 FVKESGAR
+395 FVKSQGAR
-403 FALSEVWEKGG
+403 FALSGVWEKGG
-414 EGGKE
+414 EGGKA
-419 LANEVIEAIQ
+419 LAAEVLNAIEN
-429 KDKNNFHFL
+429 DKNEFRFL
-438 YELDDSIEE
+438 YDLDESVED
-447 KIYKIATN
+447 KIYKIATE
-455 MYGADDVVYTDK
+455 MYGAKGVDYTDS
-467 AKKDIKLIKKIGYSN
+467 AKKDLRLIKKIGYAN
-482 LPICMAKTQ
+482 LPVCMAKTQ
-491 LSLSDN
+491 MSLSDN
-497 PKLIGRPTG
+497 PKLIGRPEG
-506 FKITIR
+506 FTVTIR

-524 PIAGSIMTMPGL
+524 PISGSIMTMPGL

-545 DISNNGRISGLF
+545 DIDENGKITGLF

>member
-1 MLTDL
+1 MNDL
-6 DIAQSA
+6 DIAQNA
-12 KMKKITEVSEYLGIK
+12 KMIKIDEIAKSLGIK
-27 EEELSLYGK
+27 ENELNLYGK
-36 YIAKVEQ
+36 YIAKVEPK
-43 TTIKRVQD
+43 TNKRTI
-51 NPNGTLIFVTAI
+51 NNSNGSLIFVTAI

-73 TTTIGLSDALNDLG
+73 TTTIGLSDALNNLG
-87 KKAMAVIREPSLG
+87 KKAISVIREPSLG
-100 PVFGVK
+100 PVFGIK

-113 YAQVVPM
+113 YAQVIPM

-141 AAMTDNHIQHGNELG
+141 AALIDNHIQHGNQLG
-156 IDIRRVSWRRVID
+156 IDVRRITWRRALD

-174 LRQVIVALGGTGNGY
+174 LRQVDVALGGTGNGY

-201 EIMAIL
+201 EVMAIL
-207 GMAKNMDDLK
+207 GMAQNMEDLK
-217 ERLGRIIIGYTRKRE
+217 KRLGKIIIGYTRKRE

-239 KATGAMAIVLR
+239 NASGAMAIVLR

-280 STITSIKLALKLS
+280 STLISIKLALKLA
-293 DYVITEGGFASDLGG
+293 DFVVTEGGFASDLGG
-308 EKFMDIVSRIGEL
+308 EKFMDIVSRMGNL

-330 TIRALKMHGG
+330 TVRALKMHGG
-340 LAKDELKE
+340 LAKNELKE
-348 ENMEALKKGLAN
+348 ENIDALKKGLAN
-360 LGKHIENMRIFGL
+360 LRKHIENMRTFGL
-373 PVVVAL
+373 PVIVTL

-384 DSDTEIALVRD
+384 DTDTEIRLVEK
-395 FVKESGAR
+395 FAKENGAR

-414 EGGKE
+414 EGGKV
-419 LANEVIEAIQ
+419 LAKEVIEAV
-429 KDKNNFHFL
+429 KNDKSNFRFL
-438 YELDDSIEE
+438 YDIEDSMEE
-447 KIYKIATN
+447 KIHKIATK
-455 MYGADDVVYTDK
+455 MYGADDVVYTDN
-467 AKKDIKLIKKIGYSN
+467 AKKDIKLIKKIGYGN

-497 PKLIGRPTG
+497 SKLLGRPTG
-506 FKITIR
+506 FKVTIR

-524 PIAGSIMTMPGL
+524 PVAGNIMTMPGL

-545 DISNNGRISGLF
+545 DISNEGRISGLF

>member
-1 MLTDL
+1 MTDL
-6 DIAQSA
+6 EIAQAAHMKNIADVA
-12 KMKKITEVSEYLGIK
+12 KSIGIN
-27 EEELSLYGK
+27 EDELSFYGK
-36 YIAKVEQ
+36 YIAKVERAAEQ
-43 TTIKRVQD
+43 RVAN
-51 NPNGTLIFVTAI
+51 NPDGKLIFVTAI

-87 KKAMAVIREPSLG
+87 KKTMAVIREPSLG

-141 AAMTDNHIQHGNELG
+141 AAMIDNHIQHGNELKF
-156 IDIRRVSWRRVID
+156 DIRRITWRRAVD

-174 LRQVIVALGGTGNGY
+174 LRQTIVALGGTSNGY

-207 GMAKNMDDLK
+207 GMAHDLKDLK
-217 ERLGRIIIGYTRKRE
+217 ERLGRIIVGYTRKRE

-239 KATGAMAIVLR
+239 KAVGAMAIVLR
-250 NAIKPN
+250 NAINPN

-280 STITSIKLALKLS
+280 STIRSIKLALKLA
-293 DYVITEGGFASDLGG
+293 DFVITEGGFASDLGG
-308 EKFMDIVSRIGEL
+308 EKFMDIVSRRGGF
-321 HPSAVVLVA
+321 HPSVVVLVA
-330 TIRALKMHGG
+330 TVRALKMHGG

-348 ENMEALKKGLAN
+348 ENIEALKKGLGN
-360 LGKHIENMRIFGL
+360 LGKHIENMRTFGL

-379 NKFIT
+379 NKFVT
-384 DSDTEIALVRD
+384 DTEKELKVVED
-395 FVKESGAR
+395 FVKEQGAR

-414 EGGKE
+414 QGGIALAKE
-419 LANEVIEAIQ
+419 VLDAI
-429 KDKNNFHFL
+429 KNDKNDFHYL
-438 YELDDSIEE
+438 YDVNE
-447 KIYKIATN
+447 KIEDKVYKIATK
-455 MYGADDVVYTDK
+455 MYGAKDVVYTDD
-467 AKKDIKLIKKIGYSN
+467 AKKDIKLIRKIGYEN

-497 PKLIGRPTG
+497 PKLIGRPEG
-506 FKITIR
+506 FTVTIR
-512 EVRLS
+512 NVRLS
-517 AGAGFIV
+517 AGAGFII
-524 PIAGSIMTMPGL
+524 PISGSIMTMPGL

-545 DISNNGRISGLF
+545 DIDENGKITGLF